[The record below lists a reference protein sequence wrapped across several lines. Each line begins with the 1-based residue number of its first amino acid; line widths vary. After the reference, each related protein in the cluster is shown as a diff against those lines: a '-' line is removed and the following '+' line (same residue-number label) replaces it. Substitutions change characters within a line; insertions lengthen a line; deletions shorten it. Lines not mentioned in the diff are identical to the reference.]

1 MLQTPRQLILTA
13 WRWPVK
19 YSNFSNWIFKQIGI
33 LHLRNATI
41 FVYLLFLMA
50 SSRKHTLTAAARFS
64 GSSKSRFHY
73 FLKDHHETAIYALSE
88 LSKKQA
94 RQFSKINTGLSN
106 GNLPW
111 DYAVSVDATIQNRSS
126 LHTENSKR
134 LNHGKGFVI
143 GHQWTN
149 IVLHI
154 NDKVIPLPPIP
165 FYTRK
170 YCKQNKI
177 KYQTENTR
185 VAEYLRQLSLEEYI
199 GPHDPQKVVVLAD
212 SGYDDQKIQKAIAG
226 KKWKFI
232 IALKSK
238 RGVKTEKAYLTTK
251 KTEDWR
257 SVTVTF
263 KNNRKIGWQTI
274 RAPKNG
280 GKKKWMEFRTRHIT
294 GYLKNFGKVQL
305 ICSQFKTKSNKGKRK
320 HLACNDLKA
329 TPRQIVIGYRLRWA
343 IEIFHKEIKMFLG
356 FEDVSAKHF
365 RSVISHVH
373 WVYCAYILLN
383 SSPPGFPA
391 GMKSMAE
398 KQLLVDRVIENK
410 QLSVIKQLLTQINGA
425 QRLKKL
431 IQQAINGSSTVETPV
446 LKGIAGF

>member
-1 MLQTPRQLILTA
+1 MNYNRF
-13 WRWPVK
+13 
-19 YSNFSNWIFKQIGI
+19 FSWISKQIKAPSR
-33 LHLRNATI
+33 RNLVIT
-41 FVYLLFLMA
+41 VYLIFLMT
-50 SSRKHTLTAAARFS
+50 SSRAHTLTAAARFS

-73 FLKDHHETAIYALSE
+73 FLKDNPETAVYALCE

-94 RQFSKINTGLSN
+94 RRFAKINRGLST

-111 DYAVSVDATIQNRSS
+111 NIAISVDATIQNRSS
-126 LHTENSKR
+126 LHTQNAKR
-134 LNHGKGFVI
+134 FNHGKGFVV

-165 FYTRK
+165 FFTRK
-170 YCKQNKI
+170 YCKKKGIQ
-177 KYQTENTR
+177 YQTENTR
-185 VAEYLRQLSLEEYI
+185 VAKYLSQLSLEEYV
-199 GPHDPQKVVVLAD
+199 GSHAPEKVVVLAD

-232 IALKSK
+232 IALKST
-238 RGVKTEKAYLTTK
+238 RGVKTEKVYHTTK
-251 KTEDWR
+251 KTDDWK

-274 RAPKNG
+274 RVPKNG
-280 GKKKWMEFRTRHIT
+280 GRKKWMEFRTRQIT
-294 GYLKNFGKVQL
+294 GYLKNFGKAQL
-305 ICSQFKTKSNKGKRK
+305 ICSQFKAKSNKGKRK

-356 FEDVSAKHF
+356 FEDVSAKF
-365 RSVISHVH
+365 FSSVRSHVH

-383 SSPPGFPA
+383 SAPPGFPKDV
-391 GMKSMAE
+391 KSMAE
-398 KQLLVDRVIENK
+398 KQLMVNK
-410 QLSVIKQLLTQINGA
+410 IVRNKGLSAVNQLLTQVNGP
-425 QRLKKL
+425 QRLKSF
-431 IQQAINGSSTVETPV
+431 IQEALSGGSVVGSHT
-446 LKGIAGF
+446 LCGITGF

>member
-1 MLQTPRQLILTA
+1 
-13 WRWPVK
+13 
-19 YSNFSNWIFKQIGI
+19 
-33 LHLRNATI
+33 
-41 FVYLLFLMA
+41 MA

-73 FLKDHHETAIYALSE
+73 FLKDHSETSIYALSE

-94 RQFSKINTGLSN
+94 RQFSKINTGLST

-111 DYAVSVDATIQNRSS
+111 NIAISVDATIQNRSS

-134 LNHGKGFVI
+134 FNHGKGYVV

-149 IVLHI
+149 IVLQI
-154 NDKVIPLPPIP
+154 NDKVIPLPPIS
-165 FYTRK
+165 FYTK
-170 YCKQNKI
+170 QYCKQNKI

-185 VAEYLRQLSLEEYI
+185 VAEYLSQLSLEEYI
-199 GPHDPQKVVVLAD
+199 GPYDPEKVVVLAD

-232 IALKSK
+232 IALKST
-238 RGVKTEKAYLTTK
+238 RGVKTEKAYHATK
-251 KTEDWR
+251 KTDGWK

-263 KNNRKIGWQTI
+263 KNNRKIGWTTI
-274 RAPKNG
+274 QVPKNG
-280 GKKKWMEFRTRHIT
+280 GKKKWMEFRTRQIT
-294 GYLKNFGKVQL
+294 GYLKNFGKAQL
-305 ICSQFKTKSNKGKRK
+305 ICSQFKTNSKKGKRK

-343 IEIFHKEIKMFLG
+343 IEIFHKKIKMFLG

-373 WVYCAYILLN
+373 WVYCAYILMN
-383 SSPPGFPA
+383 SSPPGFPD

-398 KQLLVDRVIENK
+398 KQLMVNKIIEK
-410 QLSVIKQLLTQINGA
+410 KGLSAMNQLLTQAKGP
-425 QRLKKL
+425 QRLKSLVQKAL
-431 IQQAINGSSTVETPV
+431 NGGSTVGSFAICGFA
-446 LKGIAGF
+446 GI

>member
-1 MLQTPRQLILTA
+1 MN
-13 WRWPVK
+13 
-19 YSNFSNWIFKQIGI
+19 YSKFSNWILRQINTLKLQNPAI
-33 LHLRNATI
+33 TI
-41 FVYLLFLMA
+41 YLIFLMA

-73 FLKDHHETAIYALSE
+73 LLKEHSETAVYALSE

-94 RQFSKINTGLSN
+94 RQFSKINTGLST

-111 DYAVSVDATIQNRSS
+111 NIAISVDATIQNRSS

-134 LNHGKGFVI
+134 FNHGKGFVV

-154 NDKVIPLPPIP
+154 NDKVIPLPPIH

-177 KYQTENTR
+177 KYKTENTR
-185 VAEYLRQLSLEEYI
+185 VAEYLSQLSLEEYI
-199 GPHDPQKVVVLAD
+199 GPYAPEKIVVLAD

-232 IALKSK
+232 IALKST
-238 RGVKTEKAYLTTK
+238 RGVKTEKIYHTTK
-251 KTEDWR
+251 KTEGWK

-280 GKKKWMEFRTRHIT
+280 GKKKWMEFRTRQIT
-294 GYLKNFGKVQL
+294 GYLKNFGKAQL
-305 ICSQFKTKSNKGKRK
+305 ICSQFKTKSNKGRRK

-329 TPRQIVIGYRLRWA
+329 TSRQIVIGYRLRWA

-373 WVYCAYILLN
+373 WVYCAYILMN
-383 SSPPGFPA
+383 SSPPGFPD
-391 GMKSMAE
+391 GIKSMAE
-398 KQLLVDRVIENK
+398 KQLMVNKIIEK
-410 QLSVIKQLLTQINGA
+410 KELSAVNQLLTQAKGP
-425 QRLKKL
+425 QRLKAL
-431 IQQAINGSSTVETPV
+431 IQKALNGGSTVGSSAICGFA
-446 LKGIAGF
+446 GI

>member
-1 MLQTPRQLILTA
+1 MN
-13 WRWPVK
+13 
-19 YSNFSNWIFKQIGI
+19 YSKFSNWILRQINTLKLQNPAI
-33 LHLRNATI
+33 TI
-41 FVYLLFLMA
+41 YLIFLMA

-73 FLKDHHETAIYALSE
+73 LLKEHSETAVYALSE

-94 RQFSKINTGLSN
+94 RQFSKINTGLST

-111 DYAVSVDATIQNRSS
+111 NIAISVDATIQKRSS

-134 LNHGKGFVI
+134 FNHGKGFVV

-154 NDKVIPLPPIP
+154 NDKVIPLPPIH

-177 KYQTENTR
+177 KYKTENTR
-185 VAEYLRQLSLEEYI
+185 VAEYLSQLSLEEYI
-199 GPHDPQKVVVLAD
+199 GPYAPEKVVVLAD

-232 IALKSK
+232 IALKST
-238 RGVKTEKAYLTTK
+238 RGVKTEKIYHTTK
-251 KTEDWR
+251 KTEGWK

-280 GKKKWMEFRTRHIT
+280 GKKKWMEFRTRQIT
-294 GYLKNFGKVQL
+294 GYLKNFGKAQL
-305 ICSQFKTKSNKGKRK
+305 ICSQFKTKSNKGRRK

-329 TPRQIVIGYRLRWA
+329 TSRQIVIGYRLRWA

-373 WVYCAYILLN
+373 WVYCAYILMN
-383 SSPPGFPA
+383 SSPPGFPD
-391 GMKSMAE
+391 GIKSMAE
-398 KQLLVDRVIENK
+398 KQLMINKIIEK
-410 QLSVIKQLLTQINGA
+410 KELSAVNQLLTQAKGP
-425 QRLKKL
+425 QRLKAL
-431 IQQAINGSSTVETPV
+431 IQKALNGGSTVGSSAICGFA
-446 LKGIAGF
+446 GI

>member
-1 MLQTPRQLILTA
+1 
-13 WRWPVK
+13 VN
-19 YSNFSNWIFKQIGI
+19 YSNFSNWISRQINSLKLQNPAI
-33 LHLRNATI
+33 T
-41 FVYLLFLMA
+41 VYLIFLMA
-50 SSRKHTLTAAARFS
+50 SSRKHTLTAVARFS

-73 FLKDHHETAIYALSE
+73 FLKDHSEAATYALSA

-94 RQFSKINTGLSN
+94 RQFSKINTGLST

-111 DYAVSVDATIQNRSS
+111 NIAISIDATIQNRSS

-134 LNHGKGFVI
+134 INHGKGFVV

-154 NDKVIPLPPIP
+154 NDNVIPLPPIP

-185 VAEYLRQLSLEEYI
+185 VAEYLAHLSLEEYI
-199 GPHDPQKVVVLAD
+199 GSYAPEKVVVLAD

-232 IALKSK
+232 IALKST
-238 RGVKTEKAYLTTK
+238 RGVKTEKAYHTTK
-251 KTEDWR
+251 KTEGWK

-263 KNNRKIGWQTI
+263 KNNSRTGWQTI

-280 GKKKWMEFRTRHIT
+280 GKKKWMEFRTRQIT
-294 GYLKNFGKVQL
+294 GYLKNFGKAQL
-305 ICSQFKTKSNKGKRK
+305 VCSQFKTNSNTGKRK

-373 WVYCAYILLN
+373 WVYCAYLLLN

-398 KQLLVDRVIENK
+398 KQLMVNRIIEK
-410 QLSVIKQLLTQINGA
+410 KELSAVNQLLTQAKGP
-425 QRLKKL
+425 QRLKSF
-431 IQQAINGSSTVETPV
+431 IQKALNGGSIVGTPV
-446 LKGIAGF
+446 LCGFAGS

>member
-1 MLQTPRQLILTA
+1 MN
-13 WRWPVK
+13 
-19 YSNFSNWIFKQIGI
+19 YSNFSNFISRQINSLKLKNQVI
-33 LHLRNATI
+33 TL
-41 FVYLLFLMA
+41 YLIFLMA
-50 SSRKHTLTAAARFS
+50 SSRKHTLTAAALFS

-73 FLKDHHETAIYALSE
+73 FLKDHSDTAVYALSA

-94 RQFSKINTGLSN
+94 RQFSKISGGLST

-111 DYAVSVDATIQNRSS
+111 NIAISIDATIQKRSS

-134 LNHGKGFVI
+134 FNHGKGFVV

-165 FYTRK
+165 FHTRK

-177 KYQTENTR
+177 AYQTENTR
-185 VAEYLRQLSLEEYI
+185 VAEYLCQLSLEEYI
-199 GPHDPQKVVVLAD
+199 GSYAPENVVVLAD

-226 KKWKFI
+226 KNWKFI
-232 IALKSK
+232 IALKST
-238 RGVKTEKAYLTTK
+238 RGVKTEIAYHATK
-251 KTEDWR
+251 KTEGWK
-257 SVTVTF
+257 SVTATF
-263 KNNRKIGWQTI
+263 KNHRKIGCQTI

-280 GKKKWMEFRTRHIT
+280 GKKKWMEFRTRQIT
-294 GYLKNFGKVQL
+294 GYLKNFGKAQL

-329 TPRQIVIGYRLRWA
+329 TPRHIVIGYRLRWA

-373 WVYCAYILLN
+373 WVYCAYLLLN

-391 GMKSMAE
+391 GVKSMAE
-398 KQLLVDRVIENK
+398 KQLMVNKIIEK
-410 QLSVIKQLLTQINGA
+410 KELSAVNQLLTQVKGP
-425 QRLKKL
+425 QRLKSL
-431 IQQAINGSSTVETPV
+431 IQKALNGGSTVGSPV
-446 LKGIAGF
+446 ICGFAGI